1 MAPAEKTSVS
11 KQGDI
16 LRASDFLRAS
26 DIIRAGDII
35 RASEVGQHAYCARA
49 WWLART
55 QAYRSSNI
63 VELRRGTAN
72 HHAHG
77 RSVLRYRRMRQ
88 LALALL
94 LLAAAALVAW
104 ILASVRV

>member
-1 MAPAEKTSVS
+1 MRAEKAGVS
-11 KQGDI
+11 IQNDI
-16 LRASDFLRAS
+16 L
-26 DIIRAGDII
+26 

-49 WWLART
+49 WWLARRLK
-55 QAYRSSNI
+55 YRSSNI
-63 VELRRGTAN
+63 VELRHGTAN

-94 LLAAAALVAW
+94 LLAAVALVAW
-104 ILASVRV
+104 ILASLRV

>member
-1 MAPAEKTSVS
+1 MGSAEQTGVS
-11 KQGDI
+11 KQEGI
-16 LRASDFLRAS
+16 FRAS
-26 DIIRAGDII
+26 DII

-49 WWLART
+49 WWLARRLH
-55 QAYRSSNI
+55 YRSSNT

-77 RSVLRYRRMRQ
+77 RLVLRYRRMRQ

-94 LLAAAALVAW
+94 LLAAVALVAW
-104 ILASVRV
+104 VLASLRV